1 MFKSTPVLR
10 LAVYGLALLA
20 MATSFFMTAVE
31 SPLAPA
37 FVQTANL
44 LGAAAG
50 VGAISNLG
58 TLSRRPGDVGIV
70 PDEPAADG
78 FGAADGSGTI
88 LEAPVGRFA
97 EHEASGGVVGIEAE
111 SEAGTEAPRHAR
123 RIRPPG

>member
-1 MFKSTPVLR
+1 MFRSTPVLR
-10 LAVYGLALLA
+10 LVVYGLALLA
-20 MATSFFMTAVE
+20 MATSFFMTAAE

-70 PDEPAADG
+70 PDEPAAEG
-78 FGAADGSGTI
+78 FGTADGSGAI
-88 LEAPVGRFA
+88 LEAPLGRFA
-97 EHEASGGVVGIEAE
+97 EREAPEGMGAATAAE
-111 SEAGTEAPRHAR
+111 VPRHAR
-123 RIRPPG
+123 RTRSPE

>member
-10 LAVYGLALLA
+10 LFVYGLALLA

-70 PDEPAADG
+70 PDEPAAEG
-78 FGAADGSGTI
+78 FGAADGAGAI
-88 LEAPVGRFA
+88 LEAPLGRFA
-97 EHEASGGVVGIEAE
+97 ERGASEGVA
-111 SEAGTEAPRHAR
+111 ATATDAEAPRHAR
-123 RIRPPG
+123 RTRPPE